1 MPNDDSGSAARRQ
14 CLTIR
19 VSRASLSFSAADSRA
34 EHQVRYEPYTLRSGV
49 SIAANL
55 REAFRDSS
63 WPGTG
68 WSRAMVMVDAPALI
82 VPADRFGEEA
92 AEMLYNHAFIGREG
106 DAVLHTVL
114 PALGAVVV
122 FGVNKDLRLVV
133 GDNVGE
139 AVFTHLCVPV
149 WNHLYRRSFTGP
161 RRKLF
166 GYFHDKKL
174 EVFSF
179 HQNRFRFCNTFDAD
193 NSRDSVYYLL
203 YVWKQTGMNQRFD
216 EIHIAGDIPEAEQL
230 VDMLRRYV
238 RNAYVINPTA
248 DFNRSPV
255 TRIKGMPYDLMTFHV
270 KGR

>member
-1 MPNDDSGSAARRQ
+1 M
-14 CLTIR
+14 
-19 VSRASLSFSAADSRA
+19 
-34 EHQVRYEPYTLRSGV
+34 RYKPYTLRSGI

-55 REAFRDSS
+55 REAFREGS

-68 WSRAMVMVDAPALI
+68 WARAMVMVDAPALI
-82 VPADRFGEEA
+82 VPADRFREEA
-92 AEMLYNHAFIGREG
+92 AEALYAHAFTGREG

-114 PALGAVVV
+114 PALGAVAV

-139 AVFTHLCVPV
+139 ATFMHLCVPL
-149 WNHLYRRSFTGP
+149 WNHLYSRSFTGP

-193 NSRDSVYYLL
+193 NSRDSVYFLL

-216 EIHIAGDIPEAEQL
+216 EIHIAGDIPDAEQL